1 MATNGHELPEW
12 LGQLFTQV
20 NLEDITHAMK
30 NITLADFTHLINIAR
45 GQELNADTVTKL
57 YEEASKLSGAGTALI
72 AAALVI
78 AVIAF
83 CFPMAAAAMFL
94 TPLGFTMNNIAAAS
108 IASTFQSIW
117 GFNALFSLL
126 QSAAMGGYGAPIV
139 AAVVQG
145 ASAVSAGFSARKLW
159 AIGNWTMDNWPMS
172 NWTMPW
178 KL

>member
-57 YEEASKLSGAGTALI
+57 YEEASKLSGAGTALL

-83 CFPMAAAAMFL
+83 CFPMTTFAMFF
-94 TPLGFTMNNIAAAS
+94 TPLGFTMSNIAAAS

-117 GFNALFSLL
+117 GVNALCSLL

-139 AAVVQG
+139 AAVVRG

-172 NWTMPW
+172 NW
-178 KL
+178 

>member
-45 GQELNADTVTKL
+45 DQELSADTVTKL
-57 YEEASKLSGAGTALI
+57 YEEASKLSGAGTALL

-94 TPLGFTMNNIAAAS
+94 TPLGFTMNNIAAGQFFVLLPEQLHDF
-108 IASTFQSIW
+108 FQ
-117 GFNALFSLL
+117 L
-126 QSAAMGGYGAPIV
+126 
-139 AAVVQG
+139 
-145 ASAVSAGFSARKLW
+145 
-159 AIGNWTMDNWPMS
+159 T
-172 NWTMPW
+172 
-178 KL
+178 